1 MAARKKARKRTSLPE
16 ISVEY
21 EQLGQLEESFGPDL
35 NAAARAAIQKFGE
48 DAGITSKTELA
59 KRVGIRAPSLA
70 MLLSGE
76 QGMRV
81 DVLSRVCAAL
91 NMTPAEF
98 FALGGAYA
106 DAEAKGTDQG
116 LIDSFRR
123 HVPKSSQEKVFELGL
138 LAGSTQFA
146 DEALDAALAFVRVV
160 AAKDGVDIAALKRS
174 AKNLAKRV

>member
-1 MAARKKARKRTSLPE
+1 MAARKKARKRASLPE

-35 NAAARAAIQKFGE
+35 NEAARAAIQKFGD
-48 DAGITSKTELA
+48 DAGITSKAELA

-91 NMTPAEF
+91 AMTPGQF

-106 DAEAKGTDQG
+106 DDETQDGDAEIVDE
-116 LIDSFRR
+116 FRR
-123 HVPKSSQEKVFELGL
+123 LVPKASQEKIFELGL

-146 DEALDAALAFVRVV
+146 GEALEAALTFVRAV
-160 AAKDGVDIAALKRS
+160 AAKDGVDLAAVKRN
-174 AKNLAKRV
+174 AKDFAKRV

>member
-1 MAARKKARKRTSLPE
+1 MAAHKKARKRTSLPE

-21 EQLGQLEESFGPDL
+21 EQLGQLEERFGPDL
-35 NAAARAAIQKFGE
+35 NEAARAAIQRFGE
-48 DAGITSKTELA
+48 DAGITSKAELA

-91 NMTPAEF
+91 NMTPAQF

-106 DAEAKGTDQG
+106 DDETRTGDQEMM
-116 LIDSFRR
+116 DAFRR
-123 HVPKSSQEKVFELGL
+123 LVPKASQERVCELGL
-138 LAGSTQFA
+138 LVGSTQMA
-146 DEALDAALAFVRVV
+146 DEALEAALTFVRAV
-160 AAKDGVDIAALKRS
+160 AAKEGVDVAAVKRN
-174 AKNLAKRV
+174 AKDFAKRI

>member
-1 MAARKKARKRTSLPE
+1 MAARKKARKRASLPE

-35 NAAARAAIQKFGE
+35 NEAARAAIQKFGE
-48 DAGITSKTELA
+48 DAGITSKAELA

-91 NMTPAEF
+91 AMTPGQF
-98 FALGGAYA
+98 FALGGAHVDSEAQGA
-106 DAEAKGTDQG
+106 DAE
-116 LIDSFRR
+116 LMDSFRR
-123 HVPKSSQEKVFELGL
+123 HIPQASRERIFELAL
-138 LAGSTQFA
+138 LASSTKFA
-146 DEALDAALAFVRVV
+146 DEALDAALTFVRAVASQNGADIAAMKR
-160 AAKDGVDIAALKRS
+160 AAKD
-174 AKNLAKRV
+174 LAKRV